1 MANDEKAVSEQQKTK
16 TTPDEQNPPE
26 GKQPAM
32 QGSAAENSSKDQV
45 NKMSKDELK
54 AVERLQQELDET
66 KSKAE
71 ENWNEYLRACA
82 ELENTKRRM
91 QRDIENAHKFA
102 VEKFIVE
109 LLPVKDSLEMGLD
122 ASKES
127 GGNIEKLIEG
137 MELTLKMLSDAVTK
151 FGVEVVD
158 PVDQPFNPEFHQA
171 MSMQES
177 NVKPQNTVLTVMQKG
192 YTMHGRLVRP
202 AMVVVSKGPAN
213 PKDQN
218 SEKVGVNIN
227 EQA

>member
-1 MANDEKAVSEQQKTK
+1 MANDENAVSEQQKTK
-16 TTPDEQNPPE
+16 TTPNEQN
-26 GKQPAM
+26 QPDSQQSTT
-32 QGSAAENSSKDQV
+32 QGSAADDSGNEQEI
-45 NKMSKDELK
+45 KMSKEEK
-54 AVERLQQELDET
+54 KVVERLQQELEET
-66 KSKAE
+66 KVKAE
-71 ENWNEYLRACA
+71 QNWNEYLRACA

-127 GGNIEKLIEG
+127 NGNIEKLIEG
-137 MELTLKMLSDAVTK
+137 MELTLKMFTDAVNK
-151 FGVEVVD
+151 FGVEVVN
-158 PVDQPFNPEFHQA
+158 PIDQPFNPEFHQA

-177 NVKPQNTVLTVMQKG
+177 NAKPQNTVLAVMQKG

-213 PKDQN
+213 PTDKDN
-218 SEKVGVNIN
+218 EKVGVNIN